1 MRRSLAAKFDEL
13 VASFEKLPGVGKKS
27 ALKYAYYAG
36 IENSFFGLN
45 LAHCIE
51 EAVKNLRRCVDC
63 GGICESEIC
72 EICAD
77 FGRNRDKI
85 CVVESPKDI
94 FIFENNNIFD
104 GLYFVLDDVSEPEI
118 LTRLENMIDKNGA
131 NELIF
136 ALTPSINSDG
146 IMLYIEDKFSH
157 KNIKFSK
164 IAQGIP
170 TNVSIENVDMLSLMK
185 AMNGR
190 VEI

>member
-1 MRRSLAAKFDEL
+1 MKKNLAQNFDEL
-13 VASFEKLPGVGKKS
+13 VACFEKLPGVGKKS
-27 ALKYAYYAG
+27 ALKYAYFAG
-36 IENSFFGLN
+36 IENPFFGLK
-45 LAHCIE
+45 LAHSIE
-51 EAVKNLRRCVDC
+51 EAVKNLRRCTAC

-77 FGRNRDKI
+77 LNRNKEKI

-104 GLYFVLDDVSEPEI
+104 GLYFVLDDVSDSGI
-118 LTRLENMIDKNGA
+118 LGRLEKMIDENGC

-136 ALTPSINSDG
+136 ALTPSVNSDG
-146 IMLYIEDKFSH
+146 IMLYVEDKFKD

-170 TNVSIENVDMLSLMK
+170 TNVSIENVDMLSLIK

>member
-1 MRRSLAAKFDEL
+1 MKKSLAQNFDEL

-27 ALKYAYYAG
+27 ALKYAYFVG
-36 IENSFFGLN
+36 VENSFAGLN

-51 EAVKNLRRCVDC
+51 EAVKNLSRCVDC

-104 GLYFVLDDVSEPEI
+104 GLYFVLDDVNEQI
-118 LTRLENMIDKNGA
+118 LSRLEKMIDENGSD
-131 NELIF
+131 ELIF
-136 ALTPSINSDG
+136 ALTPSVNSDG
-146 IMLYIEDKFSH
+146 IMLYIEDKLKH
-157 KNIKFSK
+157 KSVKFSK

-170 TNVSIENVDMLSLMK
+170 TNVSLENVDMLSLIK

-190 VEI
+190 VGI